1 MKKRLSSVFVLFIV
15 MALLAQPVFAADT
28 ASAPTAAVSAGTQAS
43 EFISLADE
51 DDSPLVYLD
60 SAQGSVGDLITVTLS
75 LGHVAGFTNGS
86 FIIQYN
92 PYMLQYE
99 GFQLSTQMFAANVS
113 YVVTDE
119 TGANVKDENGVI
131 AHDVRIGNRH
141 LDPLAEI
148 VVPFDMRR
156 NADGNEDIA
165 DALVQRTRALA
176 FELFAHGFG
185 RLFGDFRH
193 PLLDD
198 RRRNG
203 LDEIVPGAERN
214 GAVDDLIVGE
224 VAEHDEVRLVPRLF
238 RPLHDGEAVERRQ
251 KQARHHHAGRALF
264 KQRKPLSAVARHTAD
279 LVSRPRKVRGKLLR
293 KRFVAFQNE
302 YLFHPP
308 FLQKPL
314 VSAL

>member
-99 GFQLSTQMFAANVS
+99 GFQLSTQMFTANVS

-131 AHDVRIGNRH
+131 AHDVRIALVHMDEFPEELTNCDIGTITFRAIAGGSCDLEVTAREFDFDMESVTPRVH
-141 LDPLAEI
+141 SGVAVIEGEPEASTWDYDAHTVPLVTVPDGPYEVAQSSGGLSTVAKVLIFLAII
-148 VVPFDMRR
+148 VVVVLLVVMIARGKNISDEEEPEGDAEKA
-156 NADGNEDIA
+156 ADEA
-165 DALVQRTRALA
+165 AQT
-176 FELFAHGFG
+176 
-185 RLFGDFRH
+185 
-193 PLLDD
+193 
-198 RRRNG
+198 
-203 LDEIVPGAERN
+203 PGADDAQPADTPQEAPEDE
-214 GAVDDLIVGE
+214 GAE
-224 VAEHDEVRLVPRLF
+224 KAETDPPKDEPSS
-238 RPLHDGEAVERRQ
+238 E
-251 KQARHHHAGRALF
+251 K
-264 KQRKPLSAVARHTAD
+264 
-279 LVSRPRKVRGKLLR
+279 
-293 KRFVAFQNE
+293 
-302 YLFHPP
+302 
-308 FLQKPL
+308 
-314 VSAL
+314 